1 MIIFAHYGNIC
12 IILLTTAFYPR
23 TKTTVLRIQWK
34 LKTSARNTLQ
44 VYRMSHL
51 LVRRP
56 SSSSSSY
63 TFYLLRKFIAHFD
76 DLFII
81 CILCT
86 HALRVQLNNN
96 IFLGAHASFA
106 RALFIRV
113 RMSIKLYISKFS
125 TPIFKF
131 ISFRI
136 HCDTSQHIILF
147 SAQSNLRW

>member
-1 MIIFAHYGNIC
+1 M
-12 IILLTTAFYPR
+12 LTTAFYPHTETTALR
-23 TKTTVLRIQWK
+23 TIWK

-51 LVRRP
+51 LMRRP
-56 SSSSSSY
+56 SSSSSY

-113 RMSIKLYISKFS
+113 RMSIKLYTSKFS

-131 ISFRI
+131 ISFRFY
-136 HCDTSQHIILF
+136 CDTSKHIILF